1 MPIFAIL
8 LLALLSVPLIELF
21 VLIEVGSSIGAGA
34 TIGLVILTAVLGAWL
49 LRLQGLV
56 TLARARRALD
66 AGEIPAIE
74 LVEGLILLLTGVLL
88 LTPGFVTDAI
98 GFVVLLPGVRR
109 TLARGMAAN
118 LVVSTLRASG
128 PRGGPREQGPHGPR
142 TFDADYRVEDEDEDD
157 NDRPRLR

>member
-8 LLALLSVPLIELF
+8 LLTLLSVPLIELF
-21 VLIEVGSSIGAGA
+21 VLIEVGSNIGAGA

-56 TLARARRALD
+56 TLARARKALD
-66 AGEIPAIE
+66 AGEIPAVE

-98 GFVVLLPGVRR
+98 GFIALLPGVRR
-109 TLARGMAAN
+109 ALARGMAAHV
-118 LVVSTLRASG
+118 VVSTLRAGG
-128 PRGGPREQGPHGPR
+128 PRGGPGQPGPHGSR
-142 TFDADYRVEDEDEDD
+142 TFDADYRVEDEEN